1 MNPRRNSDMVVWKKK
16 KVIKCV
22 QSFKFVHIFVML
34 QRYTEK
40 GFIGIVYDAL
50 SEVEGEWF
58 AVETILYTE

>member
-1 MNPRRNSDMVVWKKK
+1 
-16 KVIKCV
+16 
-22 QSFKFVHIFVML
+22 ML